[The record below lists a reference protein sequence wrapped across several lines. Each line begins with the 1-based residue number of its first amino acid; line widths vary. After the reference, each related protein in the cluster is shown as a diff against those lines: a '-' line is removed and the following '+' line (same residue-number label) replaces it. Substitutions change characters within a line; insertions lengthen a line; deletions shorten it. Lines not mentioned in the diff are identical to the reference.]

1 MNDVNTTTT
10 DTTIPPPAAGLTRVT
25 LKHPV
30 TVLGITTTYL
40 DIRRPKVRDLMHADK
55 LGGTAPEKEIAQF
68 AALAAVA
75 PNLIEELDMADYIA
89 IQDTVKGFLPK
100 PVE

>member
-40 DIRRPKVRDLMHADK
+40 DIRRPKVRDVLHAEK
-55 LGGTAPEKEIAQF
+55 LGGLDAEKEISQF
-68 AALAAVA
+68 ASLAGVA
-75 PNLIEELDMADYIA
+75 PELIENLDMADYKQLQEA
-89 IQDTVKGFLPK
+89 FKGFLS
-100 PVE
+100 